1 MSTNKP
7 AAKDGFVRGNQQQ
20 GNALAQRSLFV
31 LAGLGLLALVALVQF
46 GENGIFAFF
55 NLQGP
60 EAELQ
65 HEVAQLEAGNQQMD
79 HQLGALA
86 DDPEALEKLAR
97 EKHNMRRPEEEVL
110 MVLPPPES
118 D

>member
-1 MSTNKP
+1 MRTNKP

-20 GNALAQRSLFV
+20 GNALARRSLIV
-31 LAGLGLLALVALVQF
+31 VAGLGLMALVALVQV

-55 NLQGP
+55 NLHGR
-60 EAELQ
+60 EAELRQ
-65 HEVAQLEAGNQQMD
+65 EVVQLEADNQQMD
-79 HQLGALA
+79 RQLGALA
-86 DDPEALEKLAR
+86 HDLEALEKLAR

-110 MVLPPPES
+110 MVLPPTAS